1 MKKFVLTMTLIAGVV
16 ASAMTLSAF
25 TKPTKTESV
34 IEITASPV
42 WEGWVTANGAYGEYE
57 RMHLG
62 GNRTRIRVYPTDNS
76 CGAYYAV
83 TLYDGYQ
90 KEDSI
95 HYTVKSNPSYDY
107 KSRKQDRVEYYSH
120 YITIGSQDYFFRM

>member
-16 ASAMTLSAF
+16 AGAMTLSAF
-25 TKPTKTESV
+25 TKPTKTESA

-42 WEGWVTANGAYGEYE
+42 WEGWVYSNGARGEYE
-57 RMHLG
+57 RMFYG
-62 GNRTRIRVYPTDNS
+62 GSPSPYRIRVYPTDNS

-83 TLYDGYQ
+83 TLSNGR
-90 KEDSI
+90 ESST

-107 KSRKQDRVEYYSH
+107 KSQEPRRVEYYSH
-120 YITIGSQDYFFRM
+120 YITIDSRDYFFKM

>member
-1 MKKFVLTMTLIAGVV
+1 MTLIAGVV
-16 ASAMTLSAF
+16 AGAMTLSAF
-25 TKPTKTESV
+25 TKPTKTESA

-42 WEGWVTANGAYGEYE
+42 WEGWVYRNGAYGKYE
-57 RMHLG
+57 CIFYIGKHE
-62 GNRTRIRVYPTDNS
+62 RIRVYPTDNS

-90 KEDSI
+90 KEDST

-107 KSRKQDRVEYYSH
+107 KSQNRERVEYYSH
-120 YITIGSQDYFFRM
+120 YITIGSEDYFFRM

>member
-1 MKKFVLTMTLIAGVV
+1 MTLIAGVV
-16 ASAMTLSAF
+16 AGAMTLSAF

-42 WEGWVTANGAYGEYE
+42 WEGWVKANGAYGKYE
-57 RMHLG
+57 CMMSQSH
-62 GNRTRIRVYPTDNS
+62 TRIRVYPTDNS

-83 TLYDGYQ
+83 TLSDGR
-90 KEDSI
+90 EGST

-107 KSRKQDRVEYYSH
+107 KSQKQDRVEYYSH

>member
-16 ASAMTLSAF
+16 AGAMTLSAF
-25 TKPTKTESV
+25 TKPTKTESAV
-34 IEITASPV
+34 EITASPV
-42 WEGWVTANGAYGEYE
+42 WEGWVYSNGAYGEYE
-57 RMHLG
+57 YMFDKSSR
-62 GNRTRIRVYPTDNS
+62 RIRVYPTDNS

-83 TLYDGYQ
+83 TLYDGYT

-107 KSRKQDRVEYYSH
+107 KSRNRNRVEYYSH